1 MDSSL
6 SHFKS
11 KIAATVSLCYLTFT
25 SSDSKDRELLILF
38 LILSLRR
45 VGDRVAR
52 FPPCVVFVWSS
63 SHGLFHDHSCGHDHD
78 HIHEFDHDLF
88 WSFHMSSHS
97 LRGMEQ
103 SQ

>member
-6 SHFKS
+6 SHGKS
-11 KIAATVSLCYLTFT
+11 KIAAIVSLCYLTFT
-25 SSDSKDRELLILF
+25 SSDSKDRALLILF

-63 SHGLFHDHSCGHDHD
+63 RWYHACNSALLNLIGYIYIYIWELTHFHG
-78 HIHEFDHDLF
+78 
-88 WSFHMSSHS
+88 
-97 LRGMEQ
+97 Q
-103 SQ
+103 